1 MAVLEVGIN
10 LGMRNLVEIR
20 YYPSSDDDVNAHARA
35 KFLDGLGEFIDE
47 VFGDEIDVIS
57 LSSFNVVCYYEMVQ
71 SSDSSSKEP
80 LLSYA
85 IIEKDTNPNFVKQH
99 LQKIISDFLD
109 NFSLN
114 EIYSKSA
121 IFFERFKPRIDK
133 ILGDL
138 KSKLGDR
145 IKSIF

>member
-1 MAVLEVGIN
+1 MTVLEVGIN

-20 YYPSSDDDVNAHARA
+20 YYPSSEDKPNAEARA
-35 KFLDGLGEFIDE
+35 KFLDGLGDYIDE

-57 LSSFNVVCYYEMVQ
+57 LSNFNVVCCCEMIK

-85 IIEKDTNPNFVKQH
+85 IIEKDTNADFVKQH
-99 LQKIISDFLD
+99 LRKIISDFLVY
-109 NFSLN
+109 FSLD
-114 EIYSKSA
+114 EIYSKNST
-121 IFFERFKPRIDK
+121 FFEKFIPRIDI
-133 ILGDL
+133 ILGEL
-138 KSKLGDR
+138 KSKLEDR